1 LHRGPPGLRAD
12 TPDHTRW
19 KQIFEMKEPLAV
31 LSPPGIAVAIAI
43 LGLIVL
49 AFDLL
54 HERAGGITSST
65 TALSALAAGATVS
78 PTERVF

>member
-1 LHRGPPGLRAD
+1 
-12 TPDHTRW
+12 
-19 KQIFEMKEPLAV
+19 MKEPLAV

-54 HERAGGITSST
+54 HERAGGTTSST
-65 TALSALAAGATVS
+65 TALSALAAGAIVS